1 MDFDSTNLVIDCEE
15 GPIGEKDFTLD
26 DFSYEAGLYKPLL
39 LDTIAILNGLKRDY
53 ELENDPKIKKS
64 ILLEIM
70 RFIPLSYN
78 WKKFVTVDIDK
89 AVQVT
94 ESKRGS
100 DYFEWELFEIF
111 LKNELIP
118 YIQIEIPIRK

>member
-1 MDFDSTNLVIDCEE
+1 
-15 GPIGEKDFTLD
+15 
-26 DFSYEAGLYKPLL
+26 
-39 LDTIAILNGLKRDY
+39 
-53 ELENDPKIKKS
+53 
-64 ILLEIM
+64 M

-78 WKKFVTVDIDK
+78 WKKFVMVDINK
-89 AVQVT
+89 AVQVA